1 MLILNFEKNSHEN
14 RLFLNFWFP
23 PTKVIESAQKKKYP
37 WYERAGAAG
46 CRQYEASVM
55 EFLCDL
61 NETKQKCN
69 MWNLSIN
76 LGIDMTT
83 DDRGTKMHVK
93 LIFSLLKVS
102 NRILFKFLESY
113 FSSAHLQMQNYGYGV
128 WPNPTKIFL
137 TFPRDKNHYKYS
149 KCRHV
154 HIMSSHVSRGWIW
167 TVWGSLKSVTVTRTR
182 IDVLRLSAASRLSW
196 SPG

>member
-1 MLILNFEKNSHEN
+1 M
-14 RLFLNFWFP
+14 
-23 PTKVIESAQKKKYP
+23 
-37 WYERAGAAG
+37 G
-46 CRQYEASVM
+46 
-55 EFLCDL
+55 FLCDL

-113 FSSAHLQMQNYGYGV
+113 FSSAHLQMLNYGYGQNG
-128 WPNPTKIFL
+128 PIL
-137 TFPRDKNHYKYS
+137 HKYS
-149 KCRHV
+149 
-154 HIMSSHVSRGWIW
+154 
-167 TVWGSLKSVTVTRTR
+167 SLFLMIKLITNIQSVVTST
-182 IDVLRLSAASRLSW
+182 S
-196 SPG
+196 

>member
-1 MLILNFEKNSHEN
+1 MNRDSFLTFEFLLQKEQNQRREKNIQDTNGQVRPAIRS
-14 RLFLNFWFP
+14 
-23 PTKVIESAQKKKYP
+23 IGYM
-37 WYERAGAAG
+37 G
-46 CRQYEASVM
+46 
-55 EFLCDL
+55 FLCDL

-113 FSSAHLQMQNYGYGV
+113 FSSAHLQMLNYGYG
-128 WPNPTKIFL
+128 PIL
-137 TFPRDKNHYKYS
+137 QKYS
-149 KCRHV
+149 SLFLKIKIITNIESVVTSTSR
-154 HIMSSHVSRGWIW
+154 SHVSRG
-167 TVWGSLKSVTVTRTR
+167 
-182 IDVLRLSAASRLSW
+182 
-196 SPG
+196 